1 MNPVVASQAA
11 PDGRCDRRR
20 IDIDRRAGCCALALA
35 AGLGIL
41 TTWTGAASAA
51 EFSPPDEAAKPSFS
65 LESLANGRIDL
76 SEHKGRVVLV
86 HFFATWCEPCR
97 PELSALQ
104 RLADRFAR
112 RPLMVIAV
120 DVGEVD
126 VRVRRFFDELPVTFP
141 VLLDRDKA
149 VTKAWKVAM
158 LPTTF
163 VLDRTLAPRF
173 MVEGDFDWDRPEADR
188 QLDALASDIRE

>member
-1 MNPVVASQAA
+1 
-11 PDGRCDRRR
+11 
-20 IDIDRRAGCCALALA
+20 LA
-35 AGLGIL
+35 AALGIL
-41 TTWTGAASAA
+41 AAWTDAARAA
-51 EFSPPDEAAKPSFS
+51 ELAPHVESAKPLFS
-65 LESLANGRIDL
+65 LDSLAGGRIDL
-76 SEHKGRVVLV
+76 SEQNGRVVLV

-104 RLADRFAR
+104 RLADRFAQ
-112 RPLMVIAV
+112 RPLTILAV

-126 VRVRRFFDELPVTFP
+126 ARVRRFFDELPVTFP

-149 VTKAWKVAM
+149 VTRAWKVAM

-173 MVEGDFDWDRPEADR
+173 MVEGDFDWDRPDADR
-188 QLDALASDIRE
+188 QLDALASAATAIQE